1 MTAHRSGGMALEEA
15 MVTLVGR
22 TLFSPTP
29 SQGKLLDVV
38 EDAAEGVGQRARRVL
53 LDPGWWREPGV
64 RLLARV
70 DDDDAPSDSGWVAL
84 LPRTWRG
91 YRIVGLDGPGTSR
104 VVGADVAARLAP
116 FAYSLEE
123 RFPPRPLGV
132 VDVLRLALA
141 PLRADVAV
149 LLLASLAA
157 ALTGLVVPVATGAL
171 IDRAIPARSEALVF
185 ALVAGVAGAG
195 LAAIALGM
203 LQSVASL
210 RIEARA
216 GVRLQAALLDRVIRA
231 PTRFFRRFASGDL
244 ALRLASVGTVQRT
257 LTHAAIGTV
266 IASVFA
272 LANTALMFS
281 YSAPLAWSAL
291 GVAAVAAA
299 ISALIGIARVRIGRR
314 ITQAEGALSATT
326 VEMFSGIAKLRAAAA
341 EARAHARWLA
351 RYREWR
357 LLGRRGAELANLELA
372 LLSMLQPLALVAV
385 LALAWGLA
393 ETASADALNVG
404 EFVAFQSAL
413 FGTLASVVSL
423 VSLAFSVASIAPEW
437 ERARPLLAIE
447 PEGAGPERRRHVPQG
462 ALRLEQVSFAYPG
475 GPPVLSDISLDV
487 PAGAFIA
494 IVGAS
499 GSGKSTLLRLL
510 LGFETPD
517 RGVVRYD
524 GLDLAT
530 LDVPR
535 LRRGIGTVLQGG
547 KLWAGD
553 ILTNIAGSHPLT
565 VEEALQVARKAGL
578 ESDIEAMPM
587 GLYTLV
593 GEGVATLSG
602 GQRQRVL
609 IARALAGNPKLLLLD
624 EATSA
629 LDNLSQ
635 AAVLASLAALKAT
648 RIVVAHRLSTI
659 RNADQ
664 ILVLEGGRIAQ
675 KGTYREL
682 AEAPGPFAAM
692 LARQG
697 A

>member
-1 MTAHRSGGMALEEA
+1 MALSEA
-15 MVTLVGR
+15 IATLVDGAR
-22 TLFSPTP
+22 CSPIP
-29 SQGKLLDVV
+29 SGEKLLDIV
-38 EDAAEGVGQRARRVL
+38 EDAAEAVDCRARRVL

-70 DDDDAPSDSGWVAL
+70 DDDDAPLDSGWVAL
-84 LPRTWRG
+84 LPRSWRG
-91 YRIVGLDGPGTSR
+91 YRIVGLEGPGTPR
-104 VVGADVAARLAP
+104 IVDAAVAARLAP

-123 RFPPRPLGV
+123 RFPSRPLGV

-141 PLRADVAV
+141 PLRADLA
-149 LLLASLAA
+149 LLLLVSLAA
-157 ALTGLVVPVATGAL
+157 ALAGLVVPVATGAL
-171 IDRAIPARSEALVF
+171 IDRAIPAGSERLVF
-185 ALVAGVAGAG
+185 ALVAGVAAAG

-203 LQSVASL
+203 LRSIASL

-216 GVRLQAALLDRVIRA
+216 GVRLQAALLDRVMRA
-231 PTRFFRRFASGDL
+231 PARFFRGFASGDL
-244 ALRLASVGTVQRT
+244 ALRLAAVGTVQRT
-257 LTHAAIGTV
+257 LTHAAIGAA

-272 LANTALMFS
+272 LANTALLFS

-291 GVAAVAAA
+291 GIATVTVA

-314 ITQAEGALSATT
+314 ITQAEGTLSATT

-341 EARAHARWLA
+341 EDRAHARWLS

-372 LLSMLQPLALVAV
+372 LLSLLQPLALVAV
-385 LALAWGLA
+385 LALAWRLA
-393 ETASADALNVG
+393 ETGSANALNVG
-404 EFVAFQSAL
+404 DFVAFQSAL
-413 FGTLASVVSL
+413 FGTLAGVASL
-423 VSLAFSVASIAPEW
+423 VTLAFSVASITPEW

-447 PEGAGPERRRHVPQG
+447 PEGADPTRRRHVPEG
-462 ALRLEQVSFAYPG
+462 AVHLEQVSFAYPG

-487 PAGAFIA
+487 PAGAFVA

-517 RGVVRYD
+517 RGVIRYD
-524 GLDLAT
+524 GIDLAT
-530 LDVPR
+530 LDLTR

-593 GEGVATLSG
+593 GEGVSTLSG
-602 GQRQRVL
+602 GQSQRVL

-635 AAVLASLAALKAT
+635 AAVLAALAALKAT

-664 ILVLEGGRIAQ
+664 IIVLEDGRIAQ
-675 KGTYREL
+675 QGTYREL

-692 LARQG
+692 LAQQG

>member
-1 MTAHRSGGMALEEA
+1 MALSEA
-15 MVTLVGR
+15 IATLVDGAR
-22 TLFSPTP
+22 CSPIP
-29 SQGKLLDVV
+29 SGEKLLDIV
-38 EDAAEGVGQRARRVL
+38 EDAAEAVGCRARRVL

-70 DDDDAPSDSGWVAL
+70 DDDDAPLDSGWVAL
-84 LPRTWRG
+84 LPRSWRG
-91 YRIVGLDGPGTSR
+91 YRIVGLEGPGTPR
-104 VVGADVAARLAP
+104 IVDAAVAARLAP

-123 RFPPRPLGV
+123 RFPSRPLGV

-141 PLRADVAV
+141 PLRADLA
-149 LLLASLAA
+149 LLLLVSLAA
-157 ALTGLVVPVATGAL
+157 ALAGLVVPVATGAL
-171 IDRAIPARSEALVF
+171 IDRAIPAGSERLVF
-185 ALVAGVAGAG
+185 ALVAGVAAAG

-203 LQSVASL
+203 LRSIASL

-216 GVRLQAALLDRVIRA
+216 GVRLQAALLDRVMRA
-231 PTRFFRRFASGDL
+231 PARFFRGFASGDL
-244 ALRLASVGTVQRT
+244 ALRLAAVGTVQRT
-257 LTHAAIGTV
+257 LTHAAIGAA

-272 LANTALMFS
+272 LANTALLFS

-291 GVAAVAAA
+291 GIATVTVA

-314 ITQAEGALSATT
+314 ITQAEGTLSATT

-341 EARAHARWLA
+341 EDRAHARWLL

-357 LLGRRGAELANLELA
+357 RLGRRGAELANLELA
-372 LLSMLQPLALVAV
+372 LLSLLQPLALVAV
-385 LALAWGLA
+385 LALAWRLA
-393 ETASADALNVG
+393 ETGSANALNVG
-404 EFVAFQSAL
+404 DFVAFQSAL
-413 FGTLASVVSL
+413 FGTLAGVASL
-423 VSLAFSVASIAPEW
+423 VSLAFSVASITPEW

-447 PEGAGPERRRHVPQG
+447 PEGADPTRRRHVPEG
-462 ALRLEQVSFAYPG
+462 AVHLEQVSFAYPG

-487 PAGAFIA
+487 PAGAFVA

-517 RGVVRYD
+517 RGVIRYD
-524 GLDLAT
+524 GIDLAT
-530 LDVPR
+530 LDLTR

-593 GEGVATLSG
+593 GEGVSTLSG
-602 GQRQRVL
+602 GQSQRVL

-635 AAVLASLAALKAT
+635 AAVLAALAALKAT

-664 ILVLEGGRIAQ
+664 IIVLEDGRIAQ
-675 KGTYREL
+675 QGTYREL

-692 LARQG
+692 LAQQG